1 MTEDG
6 SPTGNRVPLRFGASE
21 VLLLLVFLV
30 SGAGVALTDMSPSW
44 GRWFWLGMVP
54 LLAITSLHESWVR
67 ERAGGDGVWLILR
80 KQILHWLGL
89 LGAVEVVF
97 VLYGT
102 NRINAPEAGIFSLL
116 SVALASF
123 LAGIHFHW
131 HLAVLGVL
139 LAASTVMVAWV
150 EASVWFVVPL
160 ALIVVA
166 GVLFIRRRGT
176 RDRAGSRP

>member
-1 MTEDG
+1 MNNGESTPRRLAG
-6 SPTGNRVPLRFGASE
+6 VHIGVSE
-21 VLLLLVFLV
+21 VLLIVIFLV
-30 SGAGVALTDMSPSW
+30 SATGVALTDMSPEW

-54 LLAITSLHESWVR
+54 LLALTSLHEGWVR
-67 ERAGGDGVWLILR
+67 ERARGEGRWHILR
-80 KQILHWLGL
+80 KQIFHWLGL

-102 NRINAPEAGIFSLL
+102 DRINAPEAGLFSLL

-131 HLAVLGVL
+131 HLGVLGVL
-139 LAASTVMVAWV
+139 LAAATVLVAWI
-150 EASVWFVVPL
+150 EASVWFVIPM

-166 GVLFIRRRGT
+166 VLIFS
-176 RDRAGSRP
+176 SRHASRSRSRS

>member
-1 MTEDG
+1 MTEAESG
-6 SPTGNRVPLRFGASE
+6 VGKWVARHFGTSE
-21 VLLLLVFLV
+21 VLLVLIFVV
-30 SGAGVALTDMSPSW
+30 SGAGVALTDMSPDR

-54 LLAITSLHESWVR
+54 LLALTSLHEGWVR
-67 ERAGGDGVWLILR
+67 ERARGEGVWRILR

-102 NRINAPEAGIFSLL
+102 NRINAPEAGLFSLL
-116 SVALASF
+116 CVALASF

-139 LAASTVMVAWV
+139 LAASAVMVAWV
-150 EASVWFVVPL
+150 EASVWLVVPL
-160 ALIVVA
+160 AVIVVA
-166 GVLFIRRRGT
+166 GVVFFGRNASHKT
-176 RDRAGSRP
+176 PAS